1 MRYDINQSNNK
12 KKYLDPERVAMLD
25 SISLKAKMV
34 VEGYIIGQHR
44 SPYHGFSVEFAEHRS
59 YDPGD
64 EIRHIDWKLYGK
76 TNKLYIKRYEE
87 ETNLR
92 AHLILDTSKSM
103 TYSSGKISKLEY
115 GSYLLAALSYLMISQ
130 QDAAGVVLFDESI
143 RSFVPPKST
152 SSHLNILLNT
162 LDVKSCGVD
171 TNIEPVLHEM
181 AEKINKRGLV
191 IIISDLFDNPNNIMN
206 GLKHFRHNKQEVIIF
221 HILDKNELEF
231 NFNSRT
237 QFIDMESGKNITTEP
252 WHIRNDYRNLMI
264 DQQKF
269 YKQQCGLNQID
280 YVPLY
285 THDNLDKG
293 ISEYFSKRQKLS

>member
-1 MRYDINQSNNK
+1 
-12 KKYLDPERVAMLD
+12 MLD

-34 VEGYIIGQHR
+34 VEGYIIGQHK

-59 YDPGD
+59 YESGD

-103 TYSSGKISKLEY
+103 NYSSGNISKLEY

-237 QFIDMESGKNITTEP
+237 QFIDMESGENITTDP
-252 WHIRNDYRNLMI
+252 WHIRDDYQNLI
-264 DQQKF
+264 INQQKF
-269 YKQQCGLNQID
+269 YKQECGLNQID
-280 YVPLY
+280 YIPLY

-293 ISEYFSKRQKLS
+293 ISEYFNKRQKLS